1 MAHDGQETGMTETPL
16 LDNLTGLTRA
26 AVPAAEQVLERALE
40 AVRGLTV
47 RDGRVSGA
55 AVEANQ
61 TAAHG
66 LAWLAT
72 YVEALRQ
79 MQAWAD
85 RLTEAG
91 GFGEVEALIHQI
103 AFGEY
108 LHQIAGGIPMN
119 QGEILRLADLGLGWD
134 ALSGFQ
140 CPEVQTL
147 MGQGNSQAA
156 RSRLVA
162 VACRTPST

>member
-85 RLTEAG
+85 RLTETG

-140 CPEVQTL
+140 
-147 MGQGNSQAA
+147 
-156 RSRLVA
+156 
-162 VACRTPST
+162 